1 MEMTDIQKVNEELE
15 KLLSQVER
23 ITGKRD
29 LSYASLLLQM
39 RLLMELHELREA
51 LNAIAGS
58 MLSLASEGED
68 IYEYS

>member
-58 MLSLASEGED
+58 MLSLVNEGED
-68 IYEYS
+68 VYEYS

>member
-1 MEMTDIQKVNEELE
+1 MTDIQDAGEELE

-29 LSYASLLLQM
+29 LSYASLLLQTQ
-39 RLLMELHELREA
+39 LLMEIRELREA

-58 MLSLASEGED
+58 MLNFAPEGED

>member
-1 MEMTDIQKVNEELE
+1 MTDIQKVSEELE

-51 LNAIAGS
+51 LNVIAGS
-58 MLSLASEGED
+58 MLSLASESED
-68 IYEYS
+68 LYEYS

>member
-1 MEMTDIQKVNEELE
+1 MTDIQKVSEELE
-15 KLLSQVER
+15 RFLSQVER

-68 IYEYS
+68 VYEYS

>member
-1 MEMTDIQKVNEELE
+1 MTDIQSAGEELE

-39 RLLMELHELREA
+39 QLLMEIKELREA

-58 MLSLASEGED
+58 MLSFAPEGED

>member
-1 MEMTDIQKVNEELE
+1 MEMTDIQKVSEELE

>member
-1 MEMTDIQKVNEELE
+1 MTDIQKVSEELE

>member
-1 MEMTDIQKVNEELE
+1 MEMTDIQKVSEELE

-51 LNAIAGS
+51 LNVIAGS
-58 MLSLASEGED
+58 MLSLASESED
-68 IYEYS
+68 LYEYS

>member
-1 MEMTDIQKVNEELE
+1 MTDIQKVNEELE

-23 ITGKRD
+23 ITGKHD

-68 IYEYS
+68 VYEYS